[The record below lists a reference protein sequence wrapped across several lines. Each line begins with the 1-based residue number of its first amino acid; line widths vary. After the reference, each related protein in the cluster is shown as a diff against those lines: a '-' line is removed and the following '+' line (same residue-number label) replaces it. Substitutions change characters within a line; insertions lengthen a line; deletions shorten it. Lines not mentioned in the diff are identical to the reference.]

1 MEFFVTKEL
10 ELPEALCFILLG
22 LHMLYSG
29 MSYRSKNF
37 KEGVS
42 LVVDSLPLCRSSKRV
57 NSSVR
62 LELCTVFYC
71 TFPRLYYRYMWS
83 RILTC
88 MFFPVVL
95 TNNSYLCIIW
105 YSKLCRCGMVSCC
118 SRLIKWDC
126 ACTRLTRL
134 HVISSQPVIFVILLV
149 QSCFQSCLSLSSSF
163 LSSLFSLSCPLYH
176 FTACLNDRKIGRLM
190 GRNSGIYMAYLREN
204 YKTDYL

>member
-1 MEFFVTKEL
+1 MEFVVTKVTKCVSFCWVCTWYIL
-10 ELPEALCFILLG
+10 VRATALKI
-22 LHMLYSG
+22 
-29 MSYRSKNF
+29 F

-42 LVVDSLPLCRSSKRV
+42 LVVDSLPFCRSSKRV

-105 YSKLCRCGMVSCC
+105 YSKLCRCEMVSCS

-126 ACTRLTRL
+126 SCTRLTRL

-163 LSSLFSLSCPLYH
+163 LSSLSCPLYH

>member
-1 MEFFVTKEL
+1 MEFFVTKEV
-10 ELPEALCFILLG
+10 ELPEVLCFILLG

-42 LVVDSLPLCRSSKRV
+42 LVVDSLPLCRSSKWI

-62 LELCTVFYC
+62 LELCTVFCC
-71 TFPRLYYRYMWS
+71 TFPRLHYRYMWS

-105 YSKLCRCGMVSCC
+105 YSKLCRCGMVSCS

-134 HVISSQPVIFVILLV
+134 PARHLRYSFSSELFSILLILV
-149 QSCFQSCLSLSSSF
+149 FVFLVFIVFSSVPFHCL
-163 LSSLFSLSCPLYH
+163 PQ
-176 FTACLNDRKIGRLM
+176 RQ
-190 GRNSGIYMAYLREN
+190 EN
-204 YKTDYL
+204 R